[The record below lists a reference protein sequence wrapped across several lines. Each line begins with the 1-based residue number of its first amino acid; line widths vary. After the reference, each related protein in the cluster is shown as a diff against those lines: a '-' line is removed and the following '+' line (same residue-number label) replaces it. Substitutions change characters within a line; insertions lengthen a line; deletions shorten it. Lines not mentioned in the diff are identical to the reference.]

1 MKIVKKGDKVKVE
14 YTGKLED
21 GTVFDSSDKHG
32 SLLEFTVGE
41 GQLIKGFDEALL
53 GMHAGEIK
61 EIKLDPKNAYGEYN
75 PEFVKELPKEYFP
88 QDQEIEP
95 GMVFSIR
102 LQDGHRVPMRII
114 DVSDETVTIDLNP
127 PLTGKTLFFK
137 IKLVEIAG

>member
-1 MKIVKKGDKVKVE
+1 MKMVKKGDKVKVE
-14 YTGKLED
+14 YIGKLED

-53 GMHAGEIK
+53 GMQAGEIK

-75 PEFVKELPKEYFP
+75 PDFVKELPKEYFP
-88 QDQEIEP
+88 ENQEIEP

-102 LQDGHRVPMRII
+102 LQDGHQVPMRII
-114 DVSDETVTIDLNP
+114 EVSDETVTIDLNP
-127 PLTGKTLFFK
+127 PLTGKTLIFE
-137 IKLVEIAG
+137 IKLVEIAS